1 MNSNTRKSLGTI
13 IYHTLVASLGFM
25 MLYPILWL
33 VASSF
38 KDNTEVFVRAY
49 SLIPQRFAYE
59 NYIIGWKGFG
69 GISFATF
76 FKNSFTITVFA
87 TIGEVASSIV
97 VAYGFSRIKFAYKK
111 LWFLIMMLTMM
122 LPSQVLIIPQYILFS
137 KLGWINSF
145 KPLIIPAYFGSA
157 FFIFLAMQFIQS
169 IPMELDES
177 AKIDGCGKFGIFLR
191 IILPLLKPVIVTISI
206 FSFYWRW
213 EDFFGPLL
221 YLNKAQLYPATLAL
235 KLFSDPTT
243 KTSWGAMFAMSVLSV
258 LPVFIIF
265 LLFQKYIVE
274 GISTQGLK
282 G

>member
-1 MNSNTRKSLGTI
+1 MDLRNKKLQRSILYYILVSL
-13 IYHTLVASLGFM
+13 LGVVM
-25 MLYPILWL
+25 IYPILWL

-38 KDNTEVFVRAY
+38 KDNSEVFVRAY
-49 SLIPQRFAYE
+49 SLIPKRFALE
-59 NYIIGWKGFG
+59 NYAIGWKGFG

-76 FKNSFTITVFA
+76 FKNSFIITVLGTF
-87 TIGEVASSIV
+87 GEVSSSII
-97 VAYGFSRIKFAYKK
+97 VAYGFARINFAFKKF
-111 LWFLIMMLTMM
+111 WFLIMMLTMM

-145 KPLIIPAYFGSA
+145 KPLIIPSFFGSA
-157 FFIFLAMQFIQS
+157 FFIFLAMQFIQG
-169 IPMELDES
+169 IPRELDES
-177 AKIDGCGKFGIFLR
+177 AKIDGCGKFSIFGR
-191 IILPLLKPVIVTISI
+191 IILPLLVPVIVTISI

-221 YLNKAQLYPATLAL
+221 YLNKTQIYPATLAL

-243 KTSWGAMFAMSVLSV
+243 KTSWGAMFAMSVLTE

-265 LLFQKYIVE
+265 LIFQKYIIE
-274 GISTQGLK
+274 GISTSGLK

>member
-1 MNSNTRKSLGTI
+1 MNSRNGKMLGTI
-13 IYHTLVASLGFM
+13 LYHTLVALLGFIM
-25 MLYPILWL
+25 IYPILWL

-38 KDNTEVFVRAY
+38 KDNSEVFVRAY
-49 SLIPQRFAYE
+49 SLIPERFAFE
-59 NYIIGWKGFG
+59 NYSIGWKGFG
-69 GISFATF
+69 GTSFAVF
-76 FKNSFTITVFA
+76 FKNSFIITVLG
-87 TIGEVASSIV
+87 TIGEVFSSII
-97 VAYGFSRIKFAYKK
+97 VAYGFSRIKFTFKK
-111 LWFLIMMLTMM
+111 FWFLIMMLTMM

-145 KPLIIPAYFGSA
+145 KPLIVPAFFGSA
-157 FFIFLAMQFIQS
+157 FFIFLAMQFIQG
-169 IPMELDES
+169 IPKELDES
-177 AKIDGCGKFGIFLR
+177 AKMDGCGKFAIFLR
-191 IILPLLKPVIVTISI
+191 IILPLLKPVIVTIAI

-221 YLNKAQLYPATLAL
+221 YLNKPQMYPATLAL

-243 KTSWGAMFAMSVLSV
+243 KTSWGAMFAMSVVSE

-274 GISTQGLK
+274 GISTSGLK